1 MKKLIFASAALILTI
16 VSVQAQD
23 NDAIT
28 KSDKKEIRKE
38 KKEERVA
45 LRKQENNDASYQSKQ
60 AFYRDFGDR
69 QDVAWTKSR
78 FFDEATFGNNGTPTT
93 AYYDFDGKLVGTTNM
108 KTFAD
113 LPIDGQK
120 QINKEYKDYTV
131 KAVVFYDDNESND
144 TDMVLYG
151 NQFDGEDN
159 YFVELQKDNKTLIVQ
174 CTMNGLVGYFTER

>member
-1 MKKLIFASAALILTI
+1 MKKLIFASAAIILAI
-16 VSVQAQD
+16 ASVQAKG

-28 KSDKKEIRKE
+28 KADKKEMRKE
-38 KKEERVA
+38 KKEARA
-45 LRKQENNDASYQSKQ
+45 ILRKQEDNEVSYQSKQ

-69 QDVAWTKSR
+69 QDVAWTKSKY
-78 FFDEATFGNNGTPTT
+78 FEEATFENNGAPTT
-93 AYYDFDGKLVGTTNM
+93 AYYNFDGNLVGTTNM

-113 LPIDGQK
+113 LPADGQK

-131 KAVVFYDDNESND
+131 KAVVFYDDNENND
-144 TDMVLYG
+144 ANMVLYG

-159 YFVELQKDNKTLIVQ
+159 YFVELQKGNKTIIVQ